1 MTETF
6 VRVGGAPGSL
16 HLSSWSQ
23 GIVLFEI
30 AAGLLDDDPMLRPQR
45 HIMIEHKASWTTL
58 ADGLPAYDRPSLIRL
73 RAVAA
78 SRR

>member
-1 MTETF
+1 
-6 VRVGGAPGSL
+6 
-16 HLSSWSQ
+16 
-23 GIVLFEI
+23 VLFEI